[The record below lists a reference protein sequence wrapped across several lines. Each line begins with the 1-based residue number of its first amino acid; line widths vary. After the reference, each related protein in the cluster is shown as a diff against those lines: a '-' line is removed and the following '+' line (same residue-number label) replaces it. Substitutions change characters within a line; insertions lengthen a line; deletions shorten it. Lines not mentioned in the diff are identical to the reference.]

1 MVSEII
7 IVDEK
12 DNLIG
17 FKKRNSLKKEDIYR
31 VSALWLINSKE
42 DILLAKRH
50 RNKLHHPRKWG
61 PAVAGTV
68 EKGET
73 YKLNIIKEAEE
84 ELGIKNIK
92 PKLGPKTR
100 TQNEYNYFTQQF
112 ILILD
117 KNTDD
122 FKIQRE
128 EVEEVKWF
136 SKEELLKE
144 LNKNPN
150 EFLPNMRKYLNLF
163 I

>member
-17 FKKRNSLKKEDIYR
+17 FNKRNSLKKKDIYR

-100 TQNEYNYFTQQF
+100 TQNEYNYFTQWF

-150 EFLPNMRKYLNLF
+150 EFLPNMKKYLNLF